1 MICDKETNDRSIFF
15 DSSTNNACTDTSSSK
30 NSFVSETKQPQMPS
44 SWITRTLCSVPS
56 IVSLDSDEGECSSA
70 SSSDTESPHTSFLT
84 RERIRHSCLSCGHH
98 CPEIC
103 APLEVEVGYDV
114 GSSIEVQRV
123 DTSDYQKDAN
133 TIGHQIVLQKA
144 LGSSQT
150 EPFAFM
156 LCNGLDSWYGNDDE
170 SEDEPIA
177 IEEEEAEIPTK
188 KNRSSN
194 PGSRRQRIQKLQLNI
209 DPFDIDELFFAHRS
223 MNEKYSPIEMNKR
236 VYSFSDV
243 DIKSPSSSCRT
254 NFKQE
259 SNVLDIS
266 FGNACAFTRTSST
279 NLFDVEDSE
288 DEDGEEFC
296 YDSDPCEL
304 LISGKRI
311 ARRRIPENTI
321 RNIKYEATRKEFQV
335 SITNQ

>member
-1 MICDKETNDRSIFF
+1 
-15 DSSTNNACTDTSSSK
+15 
-30 NSFVSETKQPQMPS
+30 
-44 SWITRTLCSVPS
+44 
-56 IVSLDSDEGECSSA
+56 
-70 SSSDTESPHTSFLT
+70 
-84 RERIRHSCLSCGHH
+84 
-98 CPEIC
+98 
-103 APLEVEVGYDV
+103 LEVEVGYNV

-123 DTSDYQKDAN
+123 DTSHYQKDAN
-133 TIGHQIVLQKA
+133 SIDHQIVLQKA
-144 LGSSQT
+144 LVSSQS

-170 SEDEPIA
+170 SEDGPIA
-177 IEEEEAEIPTK
+177 VEEAEIPTK

-194 PGSRRQRIQKLQLNI
+194 PERRRQRIQKLQLNI
-209 DPFDIDELFFAHRS
+209 DPFAIDDLFFAHHS

-259 SNVLDIS
+259 CNVLDIS
-266 FGNACAFTRTSST
+266 FGNACAFTRTSTT

-288 DEDGEEFC
+288 DDDDEEFC

-304 LISGKRI
+304 LVSGKRI
-311 ARRRIPENTI
+311 ARRLIPENTI
-321 RNIKYEATRKEFQV
+321 RNTKSEDTSKEFQV
-335 SITNQ
+335 SVTNK